1 MDLVDL
7 IKNATKPSKMVT
19 SQSVFDVDEKLLK
32 EIKRR
37 CKDNVENIDE
47 VARYLLL
54 NLSSNK
60 GVIRM
65 KSLIIIDSLFN
76 RSNLFRFSVCKG
88 LKTITSC
95 AGFLQVATSSSND
108 NSNNSSASIATS
120 ANAPMKM
127 AKDYTDEVQNK
138 VKELIELWDIRYGN
152 NYPEL
157 HAMARYLRESLKL
170 VMPNISNKKKEH
182 EERIKEIER
191 INKNKLLIRKNK
203 VLKNELHD
211 GIIDVEATLKVLIR
225 YRIYNFLL
233 SYFLT
238 YSRVLIVVLRL
249 FFLLLSLQQ
258 KV

>member
-7 IKNATKPSKMVT
+7 IKNATKPPPAATTAS
-19 SQSVFDVDEKLLK
+19 SLSVFDVDEKLLK

-37 CKDNVENIDE
+37 CKDSEENIAE

-65 KSLIIIDSLFN
+65 KSLSIIDTLFN
-76 RSNLFRFSVCKG
+76 RSKLFRFSICKG

-95 AGFLQVATSSSND
+95 AGFLQAASSNSND
-108 NSNNSSASIATS
+108 NSNNSSASIATG
-120 ANAPMKM
+120 ANAPIKIT
-127 AKDYTDEVQNK
+127 KDYASEIQNK

-152 NYPEL
+152 DYPEL
-157 HAMARYLRESLKL
+157 HAMARYLRESLKV
-170 VMPNISNKKKEH
+170 VMPNISKKAKEH

-211 GIIDVEATLKVLIR
+211 GIIDVETTLKVHSLTHSLTHSFIHAR
-225 YRIYNFLL
+225 CVTSFSLSFLL
-233 SYFLT
+233 IQGY
-238 YSRVLIVVLRL
+238 
-249 FFLLLSLQQ
+249 
-258 KV
+258 